1 MNGAALL
8 RAIRGPVMLMA
19 WGLLLAA
26 DQMDR
31 ISITRTWPAIL
42 VLYGVFSLAEW
53 LLTRPPQPP
62 PLEQGS

>member
-1 MNGAALL
+1 MNGATVL
-8 RAIRGPVMLMA
+8 RAIRGPAMLIA

-26 DQMDR
+26 DQTDR

-42 VLYGVFSLAEW
+42 ILYGLFKLAER
-53 LLTRPPQPP
+53 LLDRPPQPP